1 MNKLILIAMLLFATG
16 SFAQTAALS
25 SASFSSVD
33 NFTVI
38 DNVNGTVT
46 TIVICD
52 SKIDQSGNLLA
63 VSNCQL
69 GPTATLDQLINV
81 MNKLHKNDIAGL
93 QQYYIQ
99 KQLEILR
106 AWEKSNNQILL
117 GLQYKSVKS
126 KNKTE

>member
-1 MNKLILIAMLLFATG
+1 MLLFATG